1 MVDDVD
7 ADLLG
12 QGVKRPDRLCAVQIP
27 GFQTVT

>member
-1 MVDDVD
+1 MIDDID
-7 ADLLG
+7 YDLRR